1 MIVFELFCVSL
12 CDGKVAIFECGEE
25 KLCLDAQN
33 GNQTH
38 MLWLN
43 RDETL
48 YPGIQTTCTS
58 VRVDVT
64 PTAKRWAKYGR
75 GPFAMRRGTRL
86 VAPVVQESSPTYQ
99 TRPKVYNNSFVYLV
113 VTRKTTCG
121 LIGMHGVPLRPPA
134 LSLCEEGTN

>member
-58 VRVDVT
+58 VRADAT
-64 PTAKRWAKYGR
+64 QAAKRWAKYSPRPICDGQD
-75 GPFAMRRGTRL
+75 ARL
-86 VAPVVQESSPTYQ
+86 ATPVVQKSDPAYQ
-99 TRPKVYNNSFVYLV
+99 TCPIF
-113 VTRKTTCG
+113 
-121 LIGMHGVPLRPPA
+121 
-134 LSLCEEGTN
+134 LSVD